1 MKKVILSPATPHGEI
16 RVPPSKSAAHR
27 AILCAALSHGRSVV
41 DYIDLSADILATLR
55 GADAL
60 GASVRPHPGGV
71 IIDGTHAFQP
81 GQAEIHCGESGS
93 TLRFLVP
100 IAAAGGLTCTFTGS
114 GRLPERPIDPL
125 LWLLREHGV
134 ACETDGTHSLPL
146 TISGKLKGGSFHLP
160 GDISSQYI
168 SGLLLAL
175 PLCEEDSEIILTS
188 PLQSAGY
195 VDLTLQMLSSFSVH
209 VEPTQTGWKIK
220 GKQSFRAHNLMVEG
234 DWSAAAFFLT
244 AGALGGEVAVRGLN
258 RRSMQGDRACK
269 AILSQCGSHLRWSGD
284 TLTSKAFSLD
294 AMEID
299 AGQIPDLVPILA
311 VLGAYCSGDMRIYN
325 AARLRLKESDRLEST
340 AAGLRALGVPV
351 TQTADSLTIHGGHK
365 VRGGVVDGCNDHRI
379 VMAFSI
385 AAMRADDTVIISDAQ
400 SVKKS
405 YPTFFEDYMKIGGV
419 ANVVD
424 MG

>member
-1 MKKVILSPATPHGEI
+1 MFGPILLALPKEVLKGAAYMKKVILSPATPHGEI

-125 LWLLREHGV
+125 LRLLREHGV

-168 SGLLLAL
+168 SGLLFAVGIHAYFHR
-175 PLCEEDSEIILTS
+175 SMS
-188 PLQSAGY
+188 
-195 VDLTLQMLSSFSVH
+195 H
-209 VEPTQTGWKIK
+209 KI
-220 GKQSFRAHNLMVEG
+220 GRAHV
-234 DWSAAAFFLT
+234 
-244 AGALGGEVAVRGLN
+244 
-258 RRSMQGDRACK
+258 
-269 AILSQCGSHLRWSGD
+269 
-284 TLTSKAFSLD
+284 
-294 AMEID
+294 
-299 AGQIPDLVPILA
+299 
-311 VLGAYCSGDMRIYN
+311 
-325 AARLRLKESDRLEST
+325 
-340 AAGLRALGVPV
+340 
-351 TQTADSLTIHGGHK
+351 
-365 VRGGVVDGCNDHRI
+365 
-379 VMAFSI
+379 
-385 AAMRADDTVIISDAQ
+385 
-400 SVKKS
+400 
-405 YPTFFEDYMKIGGV
+405 
-419 ANVVD
+419 
-424 MG
+424 

>member
-16 RVPPSKSAAHR
+16 RIPPSKSSAHR
-27 AILCAALSHGRSVV
+27 AILCAALSRGRSVV

-55 GADAL
+55 AADAL

-71 IIDGTHAFQP
+71 IIDGTHIFQAEH
-81 GQAEIHCGESGS
+81 AEIHCGESGS

-114 GRLPERPIDPL
+114 GRLPERPIDTL
-125 LWLLREHGV
+125 LQLLREHGV
-134 ACETDGTHSLPL
+134 TCETDGVHSLPL
-146 TISGKLKGGSFHLP
+146 TISGKLRGGAFHLP

-168 SGLLLAL
+168 TGLLLAL

-195 VDLTLQMLSSFSVH
+195 VDLTLQMLSSFSIH
-209 VEPTQTGWKIK
+209 VEKIQSGWKIR
-220 GKQSFRAHNLMVEG
+220 GGQAFRAHNLMVEG

-244 AGALGGEVAVRGLN
+244 AGALCGEVTVRGLN

-284 TLTSKAFSLD
+284 TLTSKGFALE
-294 AMEID
+294 AMDVD

-311 VLGAYCSGDMRIYN
+311 VLGAYCKGDMRIYN
-325 AARLRLKESDRLEST
+325 AARLRLKESDRLQST
-340 AAGLRALGVPV
+340 AAGLQALGIPV
-351 TQTADSLTIHGGHK
+351 TQTADSLTIHGGHP
-365 VRGGVVDGCNDHRI
+365 VHGGCVDGCNDHRI

-385 AAMRADDTVIISDAQ
+385 AAMRADDNVIISDAL
-400 SVKKS
+400 SINKS
-405 YPTFFEDYMKIGGV
+405 YPSFFEDYMKIGGI

>member
-1 MKKVILSPATPHGEI
+1 MKKVTLSPATPRGEI
-16 RVPPSKSAAHR
+16 RVPPSKSSAHR
-27 AILCAALSHGRSVV
+27 AILCAALSRGRSVV

-55 GADAL
+55 AAAAL

-71 IIDGTHAFQP
+71 IIDGTHTFRDR
-81 GQAEIHCGESGS
+81 QAEIYCGESGS
-93 TLRFLVP
+93 TLRFLAP

-114 GRLPERPIDPL
+114 GRLPERPLDTL
-125 LWLLREHGV
+125 LQLLREHGV

-146 TISGKLKGGSFHLP
+146 TISGKLKGGTFHLP

-168 SGLLLAL
+168 TGLLLAL

-209 VEPTQTGWKIK
+209 VEKTQDGWRIP
-220 GKQSFRAHNLMVEG
+220 GGQAFRAHNLMVEG

-244 AGALGGEVAVRGLN
+244 AGALNGEVTVRGLN

-269 AILSQCGSHLRWSGD
+269 ALLAQCGSHLRWSGD
-284 TLTSKAFSLD
+284 TLTSKGFSLGAVD
-294 AMEID
+294 ID

-311 VLGAYCSGDMRIYN
+311 VLGAYCEGDMRIYN
-325 AARLRLKESDRLEST
+325 AARLRLKESDRLQST
-340 AAGLRALGVPV
+340 AAGLQALGIPV
-351 TQTADSLTIHGGHK
+351 SQTADSLTIHGGHP
-365 VRGGVVDGCNDHRI
+365 VRGGYVEGCNDHRI

-385 AAMRADDTVIISDAQ
+385 AALRADDHVIISDAQ
-400 SVKKS
+400 SIHKS
-405 YPTFFEDYMKIGGV
+405 YPSFFEDYVKIGGV

-424 MG
+424 VG